1 MSNTLG
7 FMYFAYEN
15 RNAVVRNMMQDL
27 SLVYSY
33 EKMPKPNVVRFR

>member
-1 MSNTLG
+1 MNTWANL
-7 FMYFAYEN
+7 YFAYDN